1 MRSLLVDHSC
11 LVLRRDHL
19 KCLRFREA
27 WGELEIQG
35 KFLSGIS
42 VARVLL
48 MPSKNSS
55 GFSRLTILLQKQCLL
70 FLNVL
75 HLFMYSLILI
85 FTGASTNVSGMDI
98 SLSVLWF
105 LELLLDLFLKSDFLL
120 VTFQP
125 FDNSSDFQQKVTYYK
140 Y

>member
-1 MRSLLVDHSC
+1 VRSLLVDHSC

>member
-19 KCLRFREA
+19 KCLRFMEA

-35 KFLSGIS
+35 KILSWIS

>member
-1 MRSLLVDHSC
+1 M
-11 LVLRRDHL
+11 
-19 KCLRFREA
+19 EA

-105 LELLLDLFLKSDFLL
+105 LELLLDLFLKSDYLL

>member
-19 KCLRFREA
+19 KCLRFMEA